1 MKNNKITV
9 EADQISKIY
18 IKADQATKREIE
30 KIFDMENIFNPK
42 HRVLSFEDACSEQG
56 VDPSAK
62 PLVDSLPPRFQ
73 RSVLNYYKLLVITEA
88 LNDVDDG
95 KDNEVRHYVEN
106 NPYYQEKW
114 CIKAADD
121 GKDGEVRLYVD
132 NELTCPCTSHV
143 RTYSISPFEAQL
155 CFNDRETAKYALKAF
170 KPLYME
176 LLTNQEPE
184 E

>member
-1 MKNNKITV
+1 MKNSKITA
-9 EADQISKIY
+9 EADQISKLY
-18 IKADQATKREIE
+18 IKADQATKREME

-42 HRVLSFEDACSEQG
+42 HMVLSFEDACRESG

-62 PLVDSLPPRFQ
+62 PSVDSLPPRFQ

-88 LNDVDDG
+88 LNDPQGPKFAPDC
-95 KDNEVRHYVEN
+95 
-106 NPYYQEKW
+106 QEEWW

-121 GKDGEVRLYVD
+121 GKDNEVRLYVD
-132 NELTCPCTSHV
+132 NELTCPCTSHA

-155 CFNDRETAKYALKAF
+155 SFNDKETAEYALETF